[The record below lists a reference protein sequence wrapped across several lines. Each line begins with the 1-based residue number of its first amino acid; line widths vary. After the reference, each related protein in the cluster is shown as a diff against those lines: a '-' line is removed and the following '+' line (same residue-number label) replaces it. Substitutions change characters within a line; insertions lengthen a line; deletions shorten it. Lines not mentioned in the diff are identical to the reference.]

1 MKNIVQFIN
10 EALSNNWNYSISQ
23 MFNEQCKPTKTIKDL
38 KKGDNE
44 CYLLLMNNESH
55 KLIKEL
61 IVNTEVD
68 ENTATAHVKDVKDTP
83 KWFKRV
89 NMNTNNMRNYY
100 EGSLM
105 DPNDQAVRHL
115 YSKNDE
121 TLFIVWN
128 KENKDKF
135 IKWYE
140 DLTDEA
146 YQQWVQD
153 KENAKKLAE
162 EEKKREH
169 NAKIEADKKNAEKE
183 MENWP
188 DYLKELRDTYKL
200 KVESIDKTGIY
211 FNVSS
216 KLKSVAESIMN
227 KCGYDSN
234 YDEDSIKLREE
245 LDNKLTQD
253 ILKGTNYKFTVS
265 GVWQR
270 NSRGRWRGDFYGDP
284 WADVYINIYNKDA
297 NIKKGWEEL
306 ASFHIEAGRG
316 NNSYGAISLGYENK
330 KDDINKYVEYLV
342 NAFNYIVGNK

>member
-1 MKNIVQFIN
+1 MKNIVQFIT
-10 EALSNNWNYSISQ
+10 EALSNNYYPIAQ
-23 MFNEQCKPTKTIKDL
+23 MFNEQCKPIKTIKDL

-68 ENTATAHVKDVKDTP
+68 ENSAKPHVKDVKDTP

-89 NMNTNNMRNYY
+89 NMNTNNLNIYY
-100 EGSLM
+100 NDDDLT
-105 DPNDQAVRHL
+105 DPNDLAVRHW
-115 YSKNDE
+115 YSKNGE
-121 TLFIVWN
+121 TLFMVWN

-162 EEKKREH
+162 EEKKCEAI
-169 NAKIEADKKNAEKE
+169 AKIEADKKNAEKE

-200 KVESIDKTGIY
+200 KVKSISKTGIY

-216 KLKSVAESIMN
+216 KLKSAAESIMN
-227 KCGYDSN
+227 KYGFDSN
-234 YDEDSIKLREE
+234 YDEGSIKLREE
-245 LDNKLTQD
+245 LNNKLTQD
-253 ILKGTNYKFTVS
+253 ILKGTNYKFEVF

-284 WADVYINIYNKDA
+284 WADVHINIYNKDA
-297 NIKKGWEEL
+297 KEEL
-306 ASFHIEAGRG
+306 ARFYICAGRG
-316 NNSYGAISLGYENK
+316 NNSYGAISLGYMNK
-330 KDDINKYVEYLV
+330 KDDINKYVEYLI

>member
-1 MKNIVQFIN
+1 MKNIVQFIT
-10 EALSNNWNYSISQ
+10 EALSSNCNYSITQ
-23 MFNEQCKPTKTIKDL
+23 MFNEQCKLTKTIKDL
-38 KKGDNE
+38 KTGDNE

-55 KLIKEL
+55 KFIKEFS
-61 IVNTEVD
+61 VNTEVD
-68 ENTATAHVKDVKDTP
+68 ENSATPRIKDVKDTP

-89 NMNTNNMRNYY
+89 NMNTNNMRFYY
-100 EGSLM
+100 DLM
-105 DPNDQAVRHL
+105 DIDGLAVRHL
-115 YSKNDE
+115 YSKNSE

-153 KENAKKLAE
+153 KKNAKKLAD
-162 EEKKREH
+162 EEKVREIIAKR
-169 NAKIEADKKNAEKE
+169 EADKKNAEKE

-188 DYLKELRDTYKL
+188 DYLKELRNTYKL

-216 KLKSVAESIMN
+216 KLKSAAESIMN
-227 KCGYDSN
+227 KYGFDSN

-245 LDNKLTQD
+245 LNNKLTQD

-265 GVWQR
+265 GIWQR
-270 NSRGRWRGDFYGDP
+270 NSRGRWRGDFYGDA
-284 WADVYINIYNKDA
+284 WADVFINIYNKDA

-306 ASFHIEAGRG
+306 ARFHIEAGRG
-316 NNSYGAISLGYENK
+316 NNSFGAISLGYENK